1 MQSLKIV
8 SPLAS
13 SKNIDSDQIMLKA
26 SMVQEQILSKK
37 SPGKS
42 GDEVVFGSSPHS
54 NTDIDK
60 KSKIGSGNRTARSK
74 SDVKMIKRKMS
85 ISIP

>member
-1 MQSLKIV
+1 
-8 SPLAS
+8 
-13 SKNIDSDQIMLKA
+13 
-26 SMVQEQILSKK
+26 MVQEQILSGK

-85 ISIP
+85 ISIPQSDGPSTPPQNEAVHSENQSE